1 MILCYPKYKTQ
12 NRKVPPARDAVGAA
26 PTTSPSLCHQ
36 PVTRPMASPSLEP
49 LLALS
54 LPLLLAHWGRVGG
67 QVSTTSTSV
76 NTTTMPSGSSPGS
89 NGALSQEATTAIIVV
104 FSLLAALLLA
114 CWCGSYGRRGKWR
127 APTGPA
133 VRSSSPTQLRPGLP
147 RTPRRRCGA
156 ACLSRSPSSTHHH
169 SWSCDLGE
177 RLSPLW
183 AIQPTQSSA

>member
-1 MILCYPKYKTQ
+1 
-12 NRKVPPARDAVGAA
+12 
-26 PTTSPSLCHQ
+26 
-36 PVTRPMASPSLEP
+36 MASPSLEP
-49 LLALS
+49 FLVLS

-76 NTTTMPSGSSPGS
+76 NTTTMPSGSSPGF
-89 NGALSQEATTAIIVV
+89 NGVLSQEATTAIIVV

-147 RTPRRRCGA
+147 RTPRRLLPQEGR
-156 ACLSRSPSSTHHH
+156 
-169 SWSCDLGE
+169 W
-177 RLSPLW
+177 
-183 AIQPTQSSA
+183 